1 MKRLAL
7 GLLLATAGATVA
19 NAQGSIDFST
29 RSGGTSIS
37 IHLSSYPRLVT
48 VPGYPV
54 YYAPQAR
61 ANYFFY
67 DGIYWVYESDN
78 WYASDWYNGPWDR
91 VDPYDVPAFLLRI
104 PVRYYRA
111 PPAYFKGWR
120 ADASPRWDE
129 HYGRDWNS
137 RRAGWDKW
145 DRRSAATPA
154 PLPTYQRRYKGERYP
169 QQTQQRDSIRSGQ
182 YRYAPRDPD
191 TRQYLQK
198 REPPGQPRDDNRRND
213 DRRNDQGNDRGN
225 KDRDDRGKDRH

>member
-7 GLLLATAGATVA
+7 GLLLATAGTTVA
-19 NAQGSIDFST
+19 NAQASIDFST

-37 IHLSSYPRLVT
+37 IHLSSYPRLVA

-54 YYAPQAR
+54 YYAPQER
-61 ANYFFY
+61 SNYFFY
-67 DGIYWVYESDN
+67 DGIYWVYESDS

-111 PPAYFKGWR
+111 PPEYFKGWR
-120 ADASPRWDE
+120 PEAAPRWDE

-145 DRRSAATPA
+145 DRRSVAAPA

-169 QQTQQRDSIRSGQ
+169 QQTRQRDSIRSGQ
-182 YRYAPRDPD
+182 YGYAPRDPD
-191 TRQYLQK
+191 TMQYLQK
-198 REPPGQPRDDNRRND
+198 RQSPDQPRDDNRRND

-225 KDRDDRGKDRH
+225 KDKDDRGKDRH